1 MGKHMVILPDGQE
14 VPSLGQG
21 TWYMGE
27 DADRLETEVESIREG
42 ISLGMTLID
51 TAEMYGDGAAERMVG
66 KAIAGRSLGKLFLVS
81 KVYPWNAGR
90 KNIFDSCE
98 NSLERMGTDTLDL
111 YLLHWP
117 GSVPLAETVA
127 CMEELKQM
135 GKIRRWGVS
144 NFDTADMEKLWKVP
158 DGDKCAV
165 NQVLYHLGS
174 RGIEYDLMP
183 WLSERGVPVMAY
195 CPVAQAGS
203 LRRQLLTDETL
214 NAIARAHGV
223 SVFQVML
230 AFVLHQKQVI
240 AIPKA
245 AQSAHTRE
253 NAQAAELVLSD
264 AEWEQIDRAFPAPKH
279 KVPLD
284 IQ

>member
-1 MGKHMVILPDGQE
+1 MPG
-14 VPSLGQG
+14 
-21 TWYMGE
+21 
-27 DADRLETEVESIREG
+27 
-42 ISLGMTLID
+42 
-51 TAEMYGDGAAERMVG
+51 GD
-66 KAIAGRSLGKLFLVS
+66 I
-81 KVYPWNAGR
+81 
-90 KNIFDSCE
+90 
-98 NSLERMGTDTLDL
+98 
-111 YLLHWP
+111 
-117 GSVPLAETVA
+117 
-127 CMEELKQM
+127 
-135 GKIRRWGVS
+135 
-144 NFDTADMEKLWKVP
+144 
-158 DGDKCAV
+158 CAV